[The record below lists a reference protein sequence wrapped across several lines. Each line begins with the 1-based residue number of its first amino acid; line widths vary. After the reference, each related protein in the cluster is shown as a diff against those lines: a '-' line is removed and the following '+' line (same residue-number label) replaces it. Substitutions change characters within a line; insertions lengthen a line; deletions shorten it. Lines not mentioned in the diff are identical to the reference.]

1 MNILDIIG
9 PVMVGPSSSHT
20 AGAVQ
25 IGLVAGK
32 LLAEPIKE
40 AQIHLHGSFWATGSG
55 HGTDRAIVAG
65 LLGLAVDDARIPQSF
80 ELADEA
86 GMKFSFDHVEL
97 VDAHPNTVKLN
108 LTGVN
113 GSVLEV
119 VNDFNRRRTH
129 SCL

>member
-1 MNILDIIG
+1 
-9 PVMVGPSSSHT
+9 MVPS
-20 AGAVQ
+20 GD
-25 IGLVAGK
+25 
-32 LLAEPIKE
+32 
-40 AQIHLHGSFWATGSG
+40 WSG

-65 LLGLAVDDARIPQSF
+65 LLGLAVDDARIPHSF

-119 VNDFNRRRTH
+119 VAAP
-129 SCL
+129 